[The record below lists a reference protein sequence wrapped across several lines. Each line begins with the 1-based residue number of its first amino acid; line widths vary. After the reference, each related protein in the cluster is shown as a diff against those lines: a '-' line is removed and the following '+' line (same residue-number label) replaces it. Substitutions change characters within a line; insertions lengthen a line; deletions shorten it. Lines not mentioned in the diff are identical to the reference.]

1 MTTIRNMSLSFR
13 RIKTKWSSTPGIRDQ
28 KVALSLS
35 KLAKVHIGVLL
46 TALVFSLVYLV
57 QVNALATKGYTIKE
71 LTHTIAQQKKD
82 NERISLD
89 VIQAQ
94 SIQNLQKK
102 MDDLKLVRADKIEY
116 IDETAAVATVTTP
129 TP

>member
-1 MTTIRNMSLSFR
+1 MSISFR
-13 RIKTKWSSTPGIRDQ
+13 KIKTKWSSTPGIRDR

-46 TALVFSLVYLV
+46 TVFAFSLVYLL
-57 QVNALATKGYTIKE
+57 QVNALATRGYAIKE
-71 LTHTIAQQKKD
+71 LSHTIAQQKKD
-82 NERISLD
+82 NQRIAVD
-89 VIQAQ
+89 IIQAQ

-102 MDDLKLVRADKIEY
+102 MDDLKLVRSERIEY
-116 IDETAAVATVTTP
+116 IDTTAAVATAINP